1 MRSPFFIAE
10 RNNMKPRNWLELA
23 KNDIQFCEEMEKQ
36 LPQEYAKAGLCFHV
50 QQAIEKLLRGIL
62 SANGRAPQCT
72 DIYNLTEICEVFINA
87 DIPAGL
93 LEISNT
99 LTAWGKTF
107 EVHEFDKD
115 TYDKAKAL
123 IAPLTEI
130 LHNEI
135 NRTETMTDKLEYA
148 IVREYAK
155 KYREWQSMSREEL
168 IEKSDIIS
176 ATRFVRDNISDSFT
190 DEEAEYLLQF
200 KSPLEILVD
209 RITALN
215 DPTNIAVKEQFSDMV
230 SEMYDKQD
238 EYADYELTEG
248 MQMQ

>member
-1 MRSPFFIAE
+1 
-10 RNNMKPRNWLELA
+10 MKPRNWLDLA
-23 KNDIQFCEEMEKQ
+23 KNDIQFCEVMEQQ
-36 LPQEYAKAGLCFHV
+36 LPQEYAKAGLCFHT

-135 NRTETMTDKLEYA
+135 NRTETMTDKLEYV
-148 IVREYAK
+148 IGQEYASK
-155 KYREWQSMSREEL
+155 HKEWLNLSHEEL
-168 IEKSDIIS
+168 IEKSDEIS
-176 ATRFVRDNISDSFT
+176 AARFVKDNIQDSFT
-190 DEEAEYLLQF
+190 EEEAEYLLHF
-200 KSPLEILVD
+200 KSPLEILID
-209 RITALN
+209 RITVLN
-215 DPTNIAVKEQFSDMV
+215 DPNNIAVKEQFSDMV
-230 SEMYDKQD
+230 SEMYDKKD
-238 EYADYELTEG
+238 EYSDYELNEDSG

>member
-1 MRSPFFIAE
+1 
-10 RNNMKPRNWLELA
+10 MKPRNWLELA

-135 NRTETMTDKLEYA
+135 NRTETMTDKLEYV
-148 IVREYAK
+148 IGQEYASK
-155 KYREWQSMSREEL
+155 HKEWLNLSHEEL
-168 IEKSDIIS
+168 IEKSDEIS
-176 ATRFVRDNISDSFT
+176 AARFVKDNIQDSFT
-190 DEEAEYLLQF
+190 EDEAEYLLQF
-200 KSPLEILVD
+200 KEPLEILVD
-209 RITALN
+209 RITVLN
-215 DPTNIAVKEQFSDMV
+215 DPNNIAVKEQFSDMV
-230 SEMYDKQD
+230 SEMFDKQD
-238 EYADYELTEG
+238 EYSDYELNEDSG

>member
-1 MRSPFFIAE
+1 ME
-10 RNNMKPRNWLELA
+10 PRNWLDLA
-23 KNDIQFCEEMEKQ
+23 KNDIQFCEVMEQQ
-36 LPQEYAKAGLCFHV
+36 LPQEYAKAGLCFHT
-50 QQAIEKLLRGIL
+50 QQAVEKLMKGIL
-62 SANGRAPQCT
+62 SANQGNPQCT

-135 NRTETMTDKLEYA
+135 NRTETMTDKLEYV
-148 IVREYAK
+148 IGQEYAEK
-155 KYREWQSMSREEL
+155 HREWLNLSHEEL
-168 IEKSDIIS
+168 IEKADEIS
-176 ATRFVRDNISDSFT
+176 AARFVKDNILDSFT
-190 DEEAEYLLQF
+190 EEEAEYLLQF
-200 KSPLEILVD
+200 KEPLEILVD

-215 DPTNIAVKEQFSDMV
+215 DPNNIAVKEQFSDMV
-230 SEMYDKQD
+230 SEMYDKKD
-238 EYADYELTEG
+238 EYSDYELSEGSG